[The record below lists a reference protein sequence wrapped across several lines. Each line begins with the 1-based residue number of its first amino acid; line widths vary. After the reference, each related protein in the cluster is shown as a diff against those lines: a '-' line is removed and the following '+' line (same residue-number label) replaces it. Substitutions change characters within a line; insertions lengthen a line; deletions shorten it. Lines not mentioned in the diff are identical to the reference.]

1 MIIKSYEE
9 KKIDLDK
16 QKMHLLYGENQGHID
31 DLIQKIFKVNFN
43 ENIFKYDEQE
53 ILKNENIIFNII
65 KTKSF
70 FDDKKLIIINR
81 TTDKIFKI
89 IEQISQ
95 TDLKDVNLVLVSNI
109 LDKKSKLRNFFE
121 KKNQIVCVPFYKD
134 NDQSLINII
143 LNFCQNKKI
152 NISQQNI
159 NLIIQKT
166 NGNRQSI
173 KNELEKIESYSLS
186 KKTISEEDILKIVNV
201 TENHDISSLVDYC
214 LTKDKRKIVEILN
227 DNNFMLDEVIK
238 IIRVFL
244 AKSKRLQI
252 LITEAEKTNSIDR
265 AIAEHKP
272 PIFWK
277 DKNIVKKQ
285 LQIWKKNNIIELIYK
300 INSIELLTKKNS
312 LNSLNILLDFIFS
325 ETTLE
330 VQ

>member
-166 NGNRQSI
+166 NGSRQSI

-186 KKTISEEDILKIVNV
+186 KKSISEEDILKIVNV

-325 ETTLE
+325 ETALKI
-330 VQ
+330 

>member
-53 ILKNENIIFNII
+53 ILKNENIIFDII

-121 KKNQIVCVPFYKD
+121 KDNQIVCVPFYKD

-186 KKTISEEDILKIVNV
+186 KKSINEEDILKIVNV

-227 DNNFMLDEVIK
+227 DNNFVLEEVIK

-252 LITEAEKTNSIDR
+252 LITEAEKTNSLDR

-277 DKNIVKKQ
+277 DKNMVKKQ

-300 INSIELLTKKNS
+300 INSIELITKKNS

-325 ETTLE
+325 ETT
-330 VQ
+330 

>member
-186 KKTISEEDILKIVNV
+186 KKSISEEDILKIVNV

-227 DNNFMLDEVIK
+227 DNNFVLEEVIK

-252 LITEAEKTNSIDR
+252 LITEAEKTDSIDR

-325 ETTLE
+325 ETTLKI
-330 VQ
+330 Q

>member
-121 KKNQIVCVPFYKD
+121 KEDQIVCVPFYKD

-143 LNFCQNKKI
+143 SNFCQNKKI

-166 NGNRQSI
+166 NGSRQSI

-186 KKTISEEDILKIVNV
+186 KKSISEEDILKIVNV

-252 LITEAEKTNSIDR
+252 LITEAEKINSIDR

-300 INSIELLTKKNS
+300 INSIELITKKNS

-325 ETTLE
+325 ETTLKI
-330 VQ
+330 Q

>member
-166 NGNRQSI
+166 NGSRQSI

-186 KKTISEEDILKIVNV
+186 KKSISEEDILKIVNV

-227 DNNFMLDEVIK
+227 DNNFVLEEVIK

-252 LITEAEKTNSIDR
+252 LITEAEKTNSLDR

-277 DKNIVKKQ
+277 DKNMVKKQ

-300 INSIELLTKKNS
+300 INSIELITKKNS

-325 ETTLE
+325 ETT
-330 VQ
+330 

>member
-9 KKIDLDK
+9 KKIDLEK

-121 KKNQIVCVPFYKD
+121 KDNQIVCVPFYKD

-166 NGNRQSI
+166 NGSRQSI

-252 LITEAEKTNSIDR
+252 LITEAEKINSIDR

-325 ETTLE
+325 ETTLKI
-330 VQ
+330 Q

>member
-53 ILKNENIIFNII
+53 ILKNENIIFDII

-186 KKTISEEDILKIVNV
+186 KKSISEEDILKIVNV

-252 LITEAEKTNSIDR
+252 LITEAEKTNSLDR

-325 ETTLE
+325 ETTLKI
-330 VQ
+330 Q

>member
-121 KKNQIVCVPFYKD
+121 KEDQIVCVPFYKD

-166 NGNRQSI
+166 NGSRQSI

-227 DNNFMLDEVIK
+227 DNNFVLEEVIK

-252 LITEAEKTNSIDR
+252 LITEAEKTNSLDR

-277 DKNIVKKQ
+277 DKNMVKKQ

-300 INSIELLTKKNS
+300 INSIELITKKNS

-325 ETTLE
+325 ETT
-330 VQ
+330 

>member
-9 KKIDLDK
+9 KKIDLEK

-186 KKTISEEDILKIVNV
+186 KKSISEEDILKIVNV

-227 DNNFMLDEVIK
+227 DNNFVLEEVIK

-252 LITEAEKTNSIDR
+252 LITEAEKTNSLDR

-277 DKNIVKKQ
+277 DKNMVKKQ

-300 INSIELLTKKNS
+300 INSIELITKKNS

-325 ETTLE
+325 ETT
-330 VQ
+330 

>member
-325 ETTLE
+325 ETTLKI
-330 VQ
+330 Q

>member
-9 KKIDLDK
+9 KKIDLEK

-121 KKNQIVCVPFYKD
+121 KENQIVCVPFYKD

-186 KKTISEEDILKIVNV
+186 KKSISEEDILKIVNV

-252 LITEAEKTNSIDR
+252 LITEVEKTNSIDR

-277 DKNIVKKQ
+277 DKNMVKRQ
-285 LQIWKKNNIIELIYK
+285 LQIWKKNKIIELIYK

>member
-121 KKNQIVCVPFYKD
+121 KDNQIVCVPFYKD

-166 NGNRQSI
+166 NGSRQSI

-186 KKTISEEDILKIVNV
+186 KKSINEEDILKIVNV

-300 INSIELLTKKNS
+300 INSIELITKKNS

-325 ETTLE
+325 ETT
-330 VQ
+330 

>member
-121 KKNQIVCVPFYKD
+121 KDNQIVCVPFYKD

-166 NGNRQSI
+166 NGSRQSI

-186 KKTISEEDILKIVNV
+186 KKSISEEDILKIVNV

-252 LITEAEKTNSIDR
+252 LITEAEKINSIDR

-277 DKNIVKKQ
+277 DKNMVKKQ

-300 INSIELLTKKNS
+300 INSIELITKKNS

-325 ETTLE
+325 ETT
-330 VQ
+330 

>member
-9 KKIDLDK
+9 KKIDLEK

-121 KKNQIVCVPFYKD
+121 KENQIVCVPFYKD

-166 NGNRQSI
+166 NGSRQSI

-325 ETTLE
+325 ETTLKI
-330 VQ
+330 Q

>member
-186 KKTISEEDILKIVNV
+186 KKAISEEDILKIVNV

-252 LITEAEKTNSIDR
+252 LITEAEKINSIDR

-325 ETTLE
+325 ETTLKI
-330 VQ
+330 Q

>member
-166 NGNRQSI
+166 NGSRQSI

-186 KKTISEEDILKIVNV
+186 KKSISEEDILKIVNV

-325 ETTLE
+325 ETTLKI
-330 VQ
+330 Q

>member
-1 MIIKSYEE
+1 MIYKSYLVE
-9 KKIDLDK
+9 KDLNNFK
-16 QKMHLLYGENQGHID
+16 NEFMLFYGENLGLKDEFKKRIKSNYSNASVQNFSQETILLD
-31 DLIQKIFKVNFN
+31 KDLFYNEVFTNSLFESEKIFF
-43 ENIFKYDEQE
+43 
-53 ILKNENIIFNII
+53 
-65 KTKSF
+65 
-70 FDDKKLIIINR
+70 INNSN
-81 TTDKIFKI
+81 DKILEI
-89 IEQISQ
+89 IEYLETKKHNRKIYFFS
-95 TDLKDVNLVLVSNI
+95 DI
-109 LDKKSKLRNFFE
+109 LDKKSKLRTFFE
-121 KKNQIVCVPFYKD
+121 KDNSVACVPFYKD

-186 KKTISEEDILKIVNV
+186 KKTISEEDILKIINV

-214 LTKDKRKIVEILN
+214 LTKDKKKIVEILN
-227 DNNFMLDEVIK
+227 DNNFALDEVIK

-252 LITEAEKTNSIDR
+252 LITEVEKTNSIDR

-277 DKNIVKKQ
+277 DKNMVKRQ
-285 LQIWKKNNIIELIYK
+285 LQIWKKNKIIELIYK

-325 ETTLE
+325 ETALKI
-330 VQ
+330 

>member
-121 KKNQIVCVPFYKD
+121 KENQIVCVPFYKD

-166 NGNRQSI
+166 NGSRQSI

-186 KKTISEEDILKIVNV
+186 KKSISEEDILKIVNV

-252 LITEAEKTNSIDR
+252 LITEAEKINSIDR

-325 ETTLE
+325 ETTLKI
-330 VQ
+330 Q

>member
-1 MIIKSYEE
+1 MIVKSYEE
-9 KKIDLDK
+9 KKIDPN
-16 QKMHLLYGENQGHID
+16 QHKMHLLYGENQGHID
-31 DLIQKIFKVNFN
+31 DLIKKRFQSSFN
-43 ENIFKYDEQE
+43 ENIFRYDEQE
-53 ILKNENIIFNII
+53 VLKNENIIFDII

-70 FDDKKLIIINR
+70 FEDKKLIIINR
-81 TTDKIFKI
+81 STDKIFKL
-89 IEQISQ
+89 IEQISKEN
-95 TDLKDVNLVLVSNI
+95 LSDVNLVLISHI
-109 LDKKSKLRNFFE
+109 LEKKSKLRTFFE
-121 KKNQIVCVPFYKD
+121 KDNRVACVPFYKD

-186 KKTISEEDILKIVNV
+186 KKTISEEDILKIINV

-214 LTKDKRKIVEILN
+214 LTKDKKKIVEILN
-227 DNNFMLDEVIK
+227 DNNFALDEVIK

-252 LITEAEKTNSIDR
+252 LITEVEKTNSIDR

-277 DKNIVKKQ
+277 DKNMVKRQ
-285 LQIWKKNNIIELIYK
+285 LQIWKKNKIIELIYK

-325 ETTLE
+325 ETALKI
-330 VQ
+330 

>member
-186 KKTISEEDILKIVNV
+186 KKSISEEDILKIVNV

-277 DKNIVKKQ
+277 DKNMVKKQ

-300 INSIELLTKKNS
+300 INSIELITKKNS

-325 ETTLE
+325 ETTLKI
-330 VQ
+330 Q